1 VQRLAR
7 WIPVAAVA
15 ATLAQIVLGGVVRV
29 SGSGLGC
36 PGWPLCPGL
45 VPPGELH
52 AIIEYAH
59 RAVGSVASTLIVLS
73 ALLAWH
79 TYRRRRGAVLA
90 LGGAA
95 VLLLVEVALGA
106 VTVLLKLPPLV
117 VLAHLSIAFIILALL
132 ITGSVLV
139 QRAPDAGGP
148 RPSAPL
154 WFLAAG
160 TFVLALS
167 GAFVVGSGSSLAC
180 AGWPLCGAGVTLPS
194 APGASVQMLHRLL
207 AAAVG
212 LLILVAMRS
221 AWRAYGHRRGV
232 RVAMALTV
240 ASYLAQVL
248 VGALT
253 VLQRLPPLLRGLH
266 LAFATAL
273 WASVVLLL
281 VLARG
286 QPAPSAP
293 PLGRRGRAWG
303 TVADY
308 LSLTKPR
315 IIGLLLLTALGALL
329 LPGHGWPAPH
339 LVVFTLLG
347 GALAAASANSI
358 NCWFDRDIDHE
369 MRRTQERPLPAGRI
383 APNDALAFG
392 LMLGVLAVGMLL
404 AFVNALAAALAGGAI
419 LFYVLVYTVW
429 LKRSTPQNIVIGGAA
444 GAVPPLV
451 AWAAVTQSLDLTAL
465 YLFAIIFF
473 WTPPHFW
480 ALALLARTDYA
491 RAGVPMLPVV
501 SEVATRRL
509 IVLYS
514 LVLVVVTLLL
524 FVTRALGTL
533 YLLAALALGG
543 TFLVL
548 AVQTWRD
555 HGLRWARRLFTFS
568 IAYLAVLFA
577 AMVADRLLV

>member
-1 VQRLAR
+1 MQRLAR

-52 AIIEYAH
+52 AIIEYSH

-79 TYRRRRGAVLA
+79 TYRRRGGAVLA

-212 LLILVAMRS
+212 LLILVAMRF

-253 VLQRLPPLLRGLH
+253 VLQRLPPLLRSRGGCTSPSPRPSGPASCCCWCWH
-266 LAFATAL
+266 GDSPPPARRP
-273 WASVVLLL
+273 WA
-281 VLARG
+281 G
-286 QPAPSAP
+286 
-293 PLGRRGRAWG
+293 
-303 TVADY
+303 
-308 LSLTKPR
+308 
-315 IIGLLLLTALGALL
+315 
-329 LPGHGWPAPH
+329 
-339 LVVFTLLG
+339 
-347 GALAAASANSI
+347 
-358 NCWFDRDIDHE
+358 
-369 MRRTQERPLPAGRI
+369 
-383 APNDALAFG
+383 
-392 LMLGVLAVGMLL
+392 
-404 AFVNALAAALAGGAI
+404 AGGRGG
-419 LFYVLVYTVW
+419 
-429 LKRSTPQNIVIGGAA
+429 RSPTTSA
-444 GAVPPLV
+444 
-451 AWAAVTQSLDLTAL
+451 
-465 YLFAIIFF
+465 
-473 WTPPHFW
+473 
-480 ALALLARTDYA
+480 
-491 RAGVPMLPVV
+491 
-501 SEVATRRL
+501 
-509 IVLYS
+509 
-514 LVLVVVTLLL
+514 
-524 FVTRALGTL
+524 
-533 YLLAALALGG
+533 
-543 TFLVL
+543 
-548 AVQTWRD
+548 
-555 HGLRWARRLFTFS
+555 
-568 IAYLAVLFA
+568 
-577 AMVADRLLV
+577 